1 DGAHQPMLRKQQG
14 FPSFSPNGKYAL
26 FYDSKDWNTFSIP
39 DGKVTN
45 LTKNLGVPF
54 GVEEYDSPSTPPPY
68 GVAGWTKDDK
78 SVLLY
83 DRYDIWEI
91 ASDGSRARNL
101 TETGRRDRVQF
112 RVNRLSTGTSERGL
126 DPDKPLLLRAENET
140 TRDSGFYRLRL
151 GSPPQLL

>member
-1 DGAHQPMLRKQQG
+1 AEQERNRSYRAVVRLQDRSFRQLADEKLPDVNFFADGDWAVGQDDRPYRMLVGYDAAYSDYYLVNTCDGARQPMLRKQQG

-68 GVAGWTKDDK
+68 GTAGWTKDDK

-83 DRYDIWEI
+83 DRYDIW
-91 ASDGSRARNL
+91 
-101 TETGRRDRVQF
+101 
-112 RVNRLSTGTSERGL
+112 
-126 DPDKPLLLRAENET
+126 
-140 TRDSGFYRLRL
+140 
-151 GSPPQLL
+151 